1 MYAEKDDW
9 SDRYHG
15 HNPKFLRRV
24 WAKRNPKP
32 EKVPSVKEILIA
44 ARNERE
50 EQERREVEAV
60 KATIAKYRTHNI
72 IGCRTEA
79 REIIMRV
86 AKWRGVQFE
95 AIIGPRR
102 TRHIVAARFEA
113 IRAVAD
119 ARPDLSL
126 PQLGRIFKR
135 DHTSII
141 HALRATALPGEHH
154 RISTE
159 KDTLACL

>member
-1 MYAEKDDW
+1 MLENDDI

-15 HNPKFLRRV
+15 YNPAFLRKV
-24 WAKRNPKP
+24 WAKRNPKRAP
-32 EKVPSVKEILIA
+32 EEKLPSVKELLIA
-44 ARNERE
+44 ARKESAERE
-50 EQERREVEAV
+50 KREVE
-60 KATIAKYRTHNI
+60 ATIAKYKTHDI
-72 IGCRTEA
+72 IGCRPAA

-86 AKWRGVQFE
+86 AKWRGVQFT
-95 AIIGPRR
+95 AILGTQR

-126 PQLGRIFKR
+126 PQLGRIFNR

-141 HALRATALPGEHH
+141 HALKATATPGVHH
-154 RISTE
+154 RTTG
-159 KDTLACL
+159 KDTHSP